1 MNILGSLFL
10 IYLCV
15 CIFGGWL
22 CFSYPPTPSCI
33 TRFVGYTVF
42 VVVDLGFVFFA
53 LIFGTYLS
61 SLNLSKNIR
70 SDHCLLTFLFV
81 VTVKLRAFFSL
92 TFPVPV

>member
-1 MNILGSLFL
+1 MCVCVFLGGGCAFL
-10 IYLCV
+10 I
-15 CIFGGWL
+15 
-22 CFSYPPTPSCI
+22 PPPPPPSHI
-33 TRFVGYTVF
+33 RRFVGYTVF
-42 VVVDLGFVFFA
+42 VVVVDLGFVFFA